1 MAMECKDT
9 LELLPAHVDRELGL
23 PEVMEIER
31 HLQTCPRCQAEYA
44 EQLALRAAIGRDVT
58 YFNVPSHLESRIQAA
73 LPSPPLRAPLPAK
86 RTWNWLAMGT
96 TLVSIIAVAWSVS
109 LYMILPSADD
119 RFADE
124 VISSHV
130 RSLLT
135 GHGVDVASSDRHT
148 VKPWFNGKLD
158 FSPPVYDLTTEGF
171 PLVGGRLDYIDH
183 RPVAALVYRH
193 RQHVIDLFVAPI
205 TGDRK
210 DIPPQSLSRQGYHI
224 VRWAH
229 GGMVFW
235 AVSDV
240 EPAQLGKFR
249 EVLLVYLSGG

>member
-1 MAMECKDT
+1 MECKDA

-23 PEVMEIER
+23 PEAMEIER
-31 HLQTCPRCQAEYA
+31 HLQTCPQCQAEYA
-44 EQLALRAAIGRDVT
+44 EQLALHAAIRRDVS
-58 YFNVPSHLESRIQAA
+58 YFKVPSHIESRIKAA
-73 LPSPPLRAPLPAK
+73 LPSSPLHAPLFAK
-86 RTWNWLAMGT
+86 QTWNWSGMGAA
-96 TLVSIIAVAWSVS
+96 LVSIIAVAWSVS
-109 LYMILPSADD
+109 LYLALPSADD

-135 GHGVDVASSDRHT
+135 SHGVDVASSDRHT

-171 PLVGGRLDYIDH
+171 PLVGGRLDYLDH

-193 RQHVIDLFVAPI
+193 RQHIIDLFVAPV

-224 VRWAH
+224 IHWAQ

-240 EPAQLGKFR
+240 EPAQLGNFR
-249 EVLLVYLSGG
+249 EMLLVYLSGG

>member
-1 MAMECKDT
+1 MECKET

-23 PEVMEIER
+23 PESMEIER
-31 HLQTCPRCQAEYA
+31 HLKTCPPCRAEYA
-44 EQLALRAAIGRDVT
+44 EQLALRAAIRKDVT
-58 YFNVPSHLESRIQAA
+58 YFNVPGHLESRIEAA
-73 LPSPPLRAPLPAK
+73 LPSAPAHRLLPAK
-86 RTWNWLAMGT
+86 RDWNWSAMGAA
-96 TLVSIIAVAWSVS
+96 LVSIVAVAWSIS
-109 LYMILPSADD
+109 LYLALPSAED
-119 RFADE
+119 RLADE
-124 VISSHV
+124 VVSSHV

-135 GHGVDVASSDRHT
+135 SHGVDVASSDRHT
-148 VKPWFNGKLD
+148 VKPWFNGKLS

-171 PLVGGRLDYIDH
+171 PLVGGRLDYLDH

-193 RQHVIDLFVAPI
+193 RQHIIDLFVAPA
-205 TGDRK
+205 TGNKNDTV
-210 DIPPQSLSRQGYHI
+210 PGSLSIQGYHL

-249 EVLLVYLSGG
+249 ETLLTHMTGS

>member
-23 PEVMEIER
+23 PEAVEIER

-44 EQLALRAAIGRDVT
+44 EQLALRAAIRRDVT
-58 YFNVPSHLESRIQAA
+58 YFNVPGHLESRIQAA

-109 LYMILPSADD
+109 LYLALPSAGD

-135 GHGVDVASSDRHT
+135 SHGVDVASSDRHA

-171 PLVGGRLDYIDH
+171 PLVGGRLDYLDH

-193 RQHVIDLFVAPI
+193 RQHVIDLFVAPV

-210 DIPPQSLSRQGYHI
+210 DVSPRSLSRQGYHI
-224 VRWAH
+224 IHWSH

-249 EVLLVYLSGG
+249 EMLLVYLSGG

>member
-1 MAMECKDT
+1 MECKDT

-23 PEVMEIER
+23 PEAMEIER
-31 HLQTCPRCQAEYA
+31 HLQTCPSCRAEYA
-44 EQLALRAAIGRDVT
+44 EQLALRAAIRRDVT
-58 YFNVPSHLESRIQAA
+58 YFNAPSRLESRIQAA
-73 LPSPPLRAPLPAK
+73 LPSSPLRASVPAK
-86 RTWNWLAMGT
+86 HTWNRPGMGAA
-96 TLVSIIAVAWSVS
+96 LVSIIAVAWSVS
-109 LYMILPSADD
+109 LYLALPSAEN
-119 RFADE
+119 RLADE

-135 GHGVDVASSDRHT
+135 SHGVDVASSDRHT

-158 FSPPVYDLTTEGF
+158 FSPPVYDLTMEGF
-171 PLVGGRLDYIDH
+171 PLVGGRLDYLDH

-193 RQHVIDLFVAPI
+193 RQHVIDLFIVPV

-210 DIPPQSLSRQGYHI
+210 DVSPRSLSRQGYHI
-224 VRWAH
+224 IHWAH

-249 EVLLVYLSGG
+249 DMLLVYLNGG

>member
-9 LELLPAHVDRELGL
+9 LELLSAHVDRELGL
-23 PEVMEIER
+23 PEAMEIER
-31 HLQTCPRCQAEYA
+31 HLKTCPPCQAEYA
-44 EQLALRAAIGRDVT
+44 EQLTLRAAIRRDVT
-58 YFNVPSHLESRIQAA
+58 YFNVPSHLESRIKAA
-73 LPSPPLRAPLPAK
+73 LPSPLLRASLPAK
-86 RTWNWLAMGT
+86 QAWNWSGMGAA
-96 TLVSIIAVAWSVS
+96 LVSIIAVAWSVS
-109 LYMILPSADD
+109 LYLALPSAEN
-119 RFADE
+119 RLADE

-135 GHGVDVASSDRHT
+135 SHGVDVASSDRHT

-171 PLVGGRLDYIDH
+171 PLVGGRLDYLDH

-193 RQHVIDLFVAPI
+193 RQHVIDLFVAPV

-210 DIPPQSLSRQGYHI
+210 DVSPQSLSRQGYHI
-224 VRWAH
+224 IHWAH

>member
-23 PEVMEIER
+23 PEAMEIER
-31 HLQTCPRCQAEYA
+31 HLQTCPQCQAEYA
-44 EQLALRAAIGRDVT
+44 EQLALRAAIRRDVT
-58 YFNVPSHLESRIQAA
+58 YFNAPSHLESRIKAA
-73 LPSPPLRAPLPAK
+73 LPSPPLRASLPAK
-86 RTWNWLAMGT
+86 HTWNRSGMGAA
-96 TLVSIIAVAWSVS
+96 LVSIIAVAWSVS
-109 LYMILPSADD
+109 LYLALPSAEN
-119 RFADE
+119 RLADE

-135 GHGVDVASSDRHT
+135 SHGVDVASSDRHT

-171 PLVGGRLDYIDH
+171 PLVGGRLDYLDH
-183 RPVAALVYRH
+183 RSVAALVYRH
-193 RQHVIDLFVAPI
+193 RQHVIDLFVAPV

-210 DIPPQSLSRQGYHI
+210 DVSPRSLSRQGYHI
-224 VRWAH
+224 IHWSH

-249 EVLLVYLSGG
+249 EMLMVYLSGG

>member
-1 MAMECKDT
+1 MECKNT
-9 LELLPAHVDRELGL
+9 LELLPAHVDRELSL
-23 PEVMEIER
+23 SETAEIEQ
-31 HLQTCPRCQAEYA
+31 HLQSCPRCQAEYA
-44 EQLALRAAIGRDVT
+44 EQLALRAAIRRDVT
-58 YFNVPSHLESRIQAA
+58 YYNAPGHLESRIKVV
-73 LPSPPLRAPLPAK
+73 LPSPTLRVSLLA
-86 RTWNWLAMGT
+86 RHTWNWSGMGA
-96 TLVSIIAVAWSVS
+96 TLVSIIAVAWSLN
-109 LYMILPSADD
+109 LYLSLPSADD

-135 GHGVDVASSDRHT
+135 SHGVDVASSDRHA

-171 PLVGGRLDYIDH
+171 PLVGGRLDYLDR

-193 RQHVIDLFVAPI
+193 RQHIIDLFVAPV
-205 TGDRK
+205 TGDQK
-210 DIPPQSLSRQGYHI
+210 DVSPQSLSRQGYHI
-224 VRWAH
+224 IHWAH

-240 EPAQLGKFR
+240 ETAQLVKFS
-249 EVLLVYLSGG
+249 EVLQGYLSGG